1 MNYNIFMPINKLPLL
16 PNKVEELALDFCKI
30 INCQLRNLRALLLS
44 ALLAR
49 ALSAKP
55 LQ

>member
-1 MNYNIFMPINKLPLL
+1 MNYNIFMPISKLPLL

-30 INCQLRNLRALLLS
+30 IKLPAAKSPPYYCRPFG
-44 ALLAR
+44 R